1 MTITAAS
8 GVNVQELMDFFLE
21 ENICFPSNVIL
32 RDVTVAGIISTGCHV
47 SQGFNDRACFYSLFV
62 TEVNSATLRYCI
74 SYHIPPK
81 Y

>member
-8 GVNVQELMDFFLE
+8 GVNVQELMDFFLK

-47 SQGFNDRACFYSLFV
+47 SQDFNSMFIFICDS
-62 TEVNSATLRYCI
+62 S
-74 SYHIPPK
+74 
-81 Y
+81 